1 VTTMQSST
9 RNPGQGTRG
18 GLMWLLYL
26 GDAGLLVTSGLIHL
40 HLWDIAYRHVK
51 TLDVLFLV
59 QVAACLLAA
68 LVLLV
73 TRHLLVV
80 LGALAL
86 MAGTIVGF
94 ILARTVG
101 IFGFRLT
108 FSTGL
113 ANTVLVVEAAAIVL
127 LTVTASLQIVRKR
140 NI

>member
-1 VTTMQSST
+1 VTTI
-9 RNPGQGTRG
+9 QGTRQRSQG
-18 GLMWLLYL
+18 TRSGPIWLLYV

-68 LVLLV
+68 LLLLV
-73 TRHLLVV
+73 TRHVLVV
-80 LGALAL
+80 LGAAAL

-94 ILARTVG
+94 LLARTVG

-108 FSTGL
+108 FSS
-113 ANTVLVVEAAAIVL
+113 AEAYTVLVVEAAAIVL
-127 LTVTASLQIVRKR
+127 LSVTAWLQLNQRR
-140 NI
+140 